1 MQGKVFFP
9 NKNPQHIKK
18 DKEKKRI
25 FQQIS

>member
-18 DKEKKRI
+18 NKQKKRI
-25 FQQIS
+25 SQ